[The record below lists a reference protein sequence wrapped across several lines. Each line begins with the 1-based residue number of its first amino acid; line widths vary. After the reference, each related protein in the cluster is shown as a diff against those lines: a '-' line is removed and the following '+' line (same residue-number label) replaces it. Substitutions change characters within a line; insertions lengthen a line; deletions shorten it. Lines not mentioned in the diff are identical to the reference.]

1 MAITK
6 CRIWLWEVNRFTA
19 QQDVLRQLWLH
30 QRRMARAAGEGNDS
44 RARQAKQESTMTPNT
59 QNAAE
64 DRTLED
70 HELNAVSGGFQLIEL
85 LVPIPVVSIIMGM
98 QVPPVQK
105 VRSP

>member
-1 MAITK
+1 
-6 CRIWLWEVNRFTA
+6 
-19 QQDVLRQLWLH
+19 
-30 QRRMARAAGEGNDS
+30 
-44 RARQAKQESTMTPNT
+44 MTSNT
-59 QNAAE
+59 QNAE

-70 HELNAVSGGFQLIEL
+70 HELEVVCGGFQLIEL